1 MSFDANV
8 KRSKEEIEQLY
19 RQAAQET
26 QEDLDNIKGLALLHD
41 IDISELGLDDDVIKS
56 ADKTEWSGENLTD
69 LMGKYFDKLSDIE
82 KEIILTSMDEGFTE
96 EQMMELFMANIDD
109 MENLRRAYRLSA

>member
-1 MSFDANV
+1 M
-8 KRSKEEIEQLY
+8 
-19 RQAAQET
+19 
-26 QEDLDNIKGLALLHD
+26 
-41 IDISELGLDDDVIKS
+41 DDDVIKS
-56 ADKTEWSGENLTD
+56 TDKTEWSGESLTD

-109 MENLRRAYRLSA
+109 MDNLRRAYRLSA

>member
-1 MSFDANV
+1 
-8 KRSKEEIEQLY
+8 
-19 RQAAQET
+19 
-26 QEDLDNIKGLALLHD
+26 
-41 IDISELGLDDDVIKS
+41 
-56 ADKTEWSGENLTD
+56 
-69 LMGKYFDKLSDIE
+69 MGKYFDKLSDIE